1 LIDTAEFH
9 MRGQVWARAGFPV
22 LGNFSYPTII
32 AALSVVTTLS
42 TSSAEAGEKSDS
54 EHLFGFTEGSD
65 IGSKGERE
73 FKNETTFRTGKA
85 AGSFAAGTSEA
96 ELKYTLSDNVRVST
110 AATLAYFD
118 IHGVPGLGDANRGA
132 IQSAS
137 FSARFRLLERDKAP
151 VGMTFSIEPHWGFV
165 DETKGLRI
173 GHFGTEAAILMDR
186 ELIPHRLMAALNI
199 QFENDRVRSVA
210 PGALQH
216 ESILG
221 SGLALTAQ
229 LSSGL
234 WFGGEVRYLRS
245 YEGAALD
252 VFSGQAVYV
261 GPTAFVSLP
270 NNYWLSAAVNIQV
283 WGRAAGTADSLD
295 LTNFERYQAKL
306 RVGFSF

>member
-1 LIDTAEFH
+1 ML
-9 MRGQVWARAGFPV
+9 GQIWHRAGFRP
-22 LGNFSYPTII
+22 LGKFWCPTII
-32 AALSVVTTLS
+32 AALGVIAILC
-42 TSSAEAGEKSDS
+42 TSSAEAEDKRDS

-73 FKNETTFRTGKA
+73 FKSETTLRTGKA
-85 AGSFAAGTSEA
+85 AGSFTAGTSEA
-96 ELKYTLSDNVRVST
+96 EVKYTLTDNFRLS
-110 AATLAYFD
+110 AGATLAYFD
-118 IHGVPGLGDANRGA
+118 INGVPGLGDTSRAA

-137 FSARFRLLERDKAP
+137 FSARFRLLDRNKAP

-173 GHFGTEAAILMDR
+173 GHFGAEAALLMDR
-186 ELIPHRLMAALNI
+186 ELIPDRLLAALNI
-199 QFENDRVRSVA
+199 QFENDRVRSVD

-229 LSSGL
+229 MRSGL

-245 YEGAALD
+245 YEGAALN

-261 GPTAFVSLP
+261 GPTAFVALP
-270 NNYWLSAAVNIQV
+270 NNYWLSAALNFQV
-283 WGRAAGTADSLD
+283 WGRAAGSADSLD

>member
-1 LIDTAEFH
+1 
-9 MRGQVWARAGFPV
+9 V
-22 LGNFSYPTII
+22 I
-32 AALSVVTTLS
+32 AILY
-42 TSSAEAGEKSDS
+42 TSSAEAEDKLDS

-73 FKNETTFRTGKA
+73 LKSETTLRTGKA
-85 AGSFAAGTSEA
+85 AGSFTTGTSEA
-96 ELKYTLSDNVRVST
+96 ELKYTLSDSFRIS
-110 AATLAYFD
+110 AGATLAYFD
-118 IHGVPGLGDANRGA
+118 INGVPGLGDANRAA

-137 FSARFRLLERDKAP
+137 FSARFRLLDRDKAP
-151 VGMTFSIEPHWGFV
+151 VGMTFSVEPHWGFV
-165 DETKGLRI
+165 DETKGIRI

-186 ELIPHRLMAALNI
+186 ELIPGRLLAALNI

-210 PGALQH
+210 PSTLRH

-229 LSSGL
+229 MSSGL

-245 YEGAALD
+245 YEGAALN
-252 VFSGQAVYV
+252 VFSGQAVYF
-261 GPTAFVSLP
+261 GPTAFVALP
-270 NNYWLSAAVNIQV
+270 NNYWLSAALNFQV
-283 WGRAAGTADSLD
+283 WGRAAGVAESLD

>member
-1 LIDTAEFH
+1 
-9 MRGQVWARAGFPV
+9 V
-22 LGNFSYPTII
+22 I
-32 AALSVVTTLS
+32 AIFY
-42 TSSAEAGEKSDS
+42 TSSAEAEDKLDN

-73 FKNETTFRTGKA
+73 FKNETTLRTGKA
-85 AGSFAAGTSEA
+85 AGSFTAGTSEA
-96 ELKYTLSDNVRVST
+96 EIKYTLSDNVRIS
-110 AATLAYFD
+110 AGATLAYFD
-118 IHGVPGLGDANRGA
+118 INGLPGLGDTNRAA

-137 FSARFRLLERDKAP
+137 FSARFRLLDRNKAP

-165 DETKGLRI
+165 DETKGIPIR
-173 GHFGTEAAILMDR
+173 HFGTEAAILMDR
-186 ELIPHRLMAALNI
+186 ELIPDRLLAALNI

-221 SGLALTAQ
+221 TGLALTAQ
-229 LSSGL
+229 MTSGV

-245 YEGAALD
+245 YEGAALN
-252 VFSGQAVYV
+252 VFSGQAVYL
-261 GPTAFVSLP
+261 GPTAFVALP
-270 NNYWLSAAVNIQV
+270 NNYWLSAALNVQV
-283 WGRAAGTADSLD
+283 WGRAAGSADSLD